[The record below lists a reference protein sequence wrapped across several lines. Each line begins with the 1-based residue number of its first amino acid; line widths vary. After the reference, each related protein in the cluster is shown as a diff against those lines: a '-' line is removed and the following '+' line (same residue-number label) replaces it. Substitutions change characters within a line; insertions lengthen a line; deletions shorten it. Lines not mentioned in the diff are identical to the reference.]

1 MFSSFSS
8 LIQQSCS
15 DTRRRKNDSS
25 VLSDLSNISSNS
37 TMDNT
42 QTKKIAALAKFKQ
55 LDIDITPRAALR
67 EFNQANQS
75 DAQTPALYVPPRK
88 KKTEAESG
96 PSTAAAKA
104 QGESPAGDL
113 RDVLSDLSSDESSL
127 ADTKQQR
134 RSVRLSRSH
143 ATVDDLD
150 PERDLTKPTCISVGG
165 EANEESFLLDDTG
178 NETVQVII

>member
-1 MFSSFSS
+1 MQESRVRSMFSSFSS
-8 LIQQSCS
+8 LIQQLCS
-15 DTRRRKNDSS
+15 DIRRGKNDSS

-96 PSTAAAKA
+96 PSTAAAKT

-127 ADTKQQR
+127 ADTKSFTKYSSSLPAGGQLIVQR
-134 RSVRLSRSH
+134 LFWTSVVAGSLRRCLWRCFS
-143 ATVDDLD
+143 
-150 PERDLTKPTCISVGG
+150 PVG
-165 EANEESFLLDDTG
+165 
-178 NETVQVII
+178 